1 MIVTDITDMDKKR
14 RKVYLDGEYAFA
26 LYNSEIYRY
35 NLEVGEELGE
45 DAYRELDEEI
55 IPKRV
60 KARTL
65 YILKASLKTEKQLR
79 DKLTDGGY
87 APRYADIGIYERQ

>member
-35 NLEVGEELGE
+35 NLEVV
-45 DAYRELDEEI
+45 EEI
-55 IPKRV
+55 VILLPFLSTEYPLIPKS
-60 KARTL
+60 K
-65 YILKASLKTEKQLR
+65 SDKTPLLS
-79 DKLTDGGY
+79 DSVVSNL
-87 APRYADIGIYERQ
+87 

>member
-14 RKVYLDGEYAFA
+14 KKVYLDGEYAFA

-55 IPKRV
+55 IPKLRV
-60 KARTL
+60 YRRL
-65 YILKASLKTEKQLR
+65 SLCTVFCGEFL
-79 DKLTDGGY
+79 
-87 APRYADIGIYERQ
+87 

>member
-14 RKVYLDGEYAFA
+14 KKVYLDGEYAFA

-65 YILKASLKTEKQLR
+65 YIPVSYTHLRAHETDSYLVCRLLLEKKKNR
-79 DKLTDGGY
+79 N
-87 APRYADIGIYERQ
+87 